1 MEPTNNN
8 KREEPRIKMRN
19 QGEYGNHQD
28 ISITLTIDRRVQ
40 IDLND
45 FGFLF
50 LSARLVGLLLV
61 LVGGALV
68 LFQQQLHIKPVFY
81 VYFWVLT
88 SHWVCHF
95 CNGSNSAESV
105 WTLLIENLIEIKVK
119 RAKC

>member
-1 MEPTNNN
+1 
-8 KREEPRIKMRN
+8 MRN

-45 FGFLF
+45 FGFLS
-50 LSARLVGLLLV
+50 LSARLVVGLLLV
-61 LVGGALV
+61 LVGALALPTAAAHKTCV
-68 LFQQQLHIKPVFY
+68 LC
-81 VYFWVLT
+81 VLLGT

-95 CNGSNSAESV
+95 CNGSNSDLG